1 MPLLEFSG
9 LPKAETG
16 QSMKRTGHVG
26 WEYVQVIHG
35 KEKYVL
41 KVKSMILMHI
51 NNEHRSKILF
61 NSLITEKISIS
72 TISRRMKKK
81 QTNI

>member
-1 MPLLEFSG
+1 
-9 LPKAETG
+9 
-16 QSMKRTGHVG
+16 MKRTGHVG

-61 NSLITEKISIS
+61 NSLITEKNKYFNHF
-72 TISRRMKKK
+72 KKNEK
-81 QTNI
+81 KADKYIGRNADMGFCLEM